1 MGRADKTLKEITQSL
16 TTYSERIQELDKQ
29 RMCPGIRASQLQSLN
44 LQLRNAKRRFYE
56 LRKELEAKIQGE
68 IVIVTYYIG
77 GERLSGRFVNL
88 SNQEVEFLYHN
99 LSLWSGKEVRIVNIQ
114 RLSTYISDK

>member
-16 TTYSERIQELDKQ
+16 TTYSERIQVLDKQ

-68 IVIVTYYIG
+68 IVTYYIG

-99 LSLWSGKEVRIVNIQ
+99 LSMWSGKEVRIVNIQ

>member
-1 MGRADKTLKEITQSL
+1 MGRADKSLKEITEAL
-16 TTYSERIQELDKQ
+16 TTYSERIQVLEK
-29 RMCPGIRASQLQSLN
+29 RRTSPGMRSSYLESIN
-44 LQLRNAKRRFYE
+44 LQLRNAKRKFYE

>member
-1 MGRADKTLKEITQSL
+1 MGRADKTLKEIAQSL
-16 TTYSERIQELDKQ
+16 TTYSERIQVLDKQ

>member
-16 TTYSERIQELDKQ
+16 TTYSERIQVLDKQ
-29 RMCPGIRASQLQSLN
+29 RTCPGMRASQLQSLN

-68 IVIVTYYIG
+68 IVIVTYEIE

-88 SNQEVEFLYHN
+88 SNQEVEFLYHH
-99 LSLWSGKEVRIVNIQ
+99 LSLWSGKEVRIIDIQ
-114 RLSTYISDK
+114 RLLTYISDK

>member
-16 TTYSERIQELDKQ
+16 TTCSERIQVLDKQ
-29 RMCPGIRASQLQSLN
+29 RTYPGVRASQLQSLN
-44 LQLRNAKRRFYE
+44 LQLRSAKRRFYE

-68 IVIVTYYIG
+68 IVIVTYDIG

-99 LSLWSGKEVRIVNIQ
+99 LSLWSGKEVRIIDIQ
-114 RLSTYISDK
+114 RLPTYISDK

>member
-16 TTYSERIQELDKQ
+16 TTCYERIQVLDKQ
-29 RMCPGIRASQLQSLN
+29 RTYPGVRASQLQSLI
-44 LQLRNAKRRFYE
+44 LQLRSAKRRFYE

-68 IVIVTYYIG
+68 IVIVTYEIG
-77 GERLSGRFVNL
+77 GECLSGRFVNL

-99 LSLWSGKEVRIVNIQ
+99 LSLWSGKEVRIIDIQ
-114 RLSTYISDK
+114 RLPTYISDK

>member
-16 TTYSERIQELDKQ
+16 TTCSERIQVLDKQ
-29 RMCPGIRASQLQSLN
+29 RTYPGVRASQLQSLN
-44 LQLRNAKRRFYE
+44 LQLRSAKRRFYE

-68 IVIVTYYIG
+68 IVIVTYKIG
-77 GERLSGRFVNL
+77 GECLSGRFVNL

-99 LSLWSGKEVRIVNIQ
+99 LSLWSGKEVRIIDIQ
-114 RLSTYISDK
+114 RLPTYISDK